1 MTAEEFARA
10 SGTALVIA
18 KERLLA
24 AENLGKLCRD
34 DTIKGLRFYPNLIL
48 TQDWTRDTFFKSSIL
63 DGLKSNSWLAFKSP
77 IIAKII
83 RSKGKKNIF
92 GEY

>member
-34 DTIKGLRFYPNLIL
+34 DTIEGLRFYPNLIL
-48 TQDWTRDTFFKSSIL
+48 TQDWTRDTFFKSS
-63 DGLKSNSWLAFKSP
+63 
-77 IIAKII
+77 
-83 RSKGKKNIF
+83 
-92 GEY
+92 E

>member
-34 DTIKGLRFYPNLIL
+34 DSIEGLRFYPNLIL
-48 TQDWTRDTFFKSSIL
+48 TQD
-63 DGLKSNSWLAFKSP
+63 
-77 IIAKII
+77 
-83 RSKGKKNIF
+83 
-92 GEY
+92 

>member
-1 MTAEEFARA
+1 MQNQAPDIILPTFSVVAEIAIVCYLA

-34 DTIKGLRFYPNLIL
+34 DTIEGLRFYPNLIL
-48 TQDWTRDTFFKSSIL
+48 TQDWTRDTFFKSS
-63 DGLKSNSWLAFKSP
+63 
-77 IIAKII
+77 
-83 RSKGKKNIF
+83 
-92 GEY
+92 E

>member
-34 DTIKGLRFYPNLIL
+34 DTIEGLTGN
-48 TQDWTRDTFFKSSIL
+48 FFEIY
-63 DGLKSNSWLAFKSP
+63 LKPYFLEAYRP
-77 IIAKII
+77 IHKVMFMAIT
-83 RSKGKKNIF
+83 
-92 GEY
+92 